1 MRFNLPIP
9 PSINETYRGARGG
22 GRLIYTDVAAAY
34 RTEQGLRLNQIDTTP
49 LRGPCVVWMYVYMRY
64 PRKGDHHNNH
74 KLVLDLLEGR
84 AYENDSQIVSLHIE
98 RCYDKHNP
106 HVEIEVIGK

>member
-1 MRFNLPIP
+1 MP
-9 PSINETYRGARGG
+9 
-22 GRLIYTDVAAAY
+22 
-34 RTEQGLRLNQIDTTP
+34 
-49 LRGPCVVWMYVYMRY
+49 Y

-84 AYENDSQIVSLHIE
+84 AYVNDSQVVSLHVE

-106 HVEIEVIGK
+106 HVEIEIRGK